1 MYNLKD
7 FEDLINKIPGIISS
21 KFITDKD
28 HQIIELHILSD
39 IYRSPK
45 QLVRDIQSAM
55 LTKYDIKLDHK
66 IISIAQ
72 IDDNIINYK
81 EHRLG
86 LHYVKVLS
94 EGPKS
99 QVEVILVKDGQS
111 YKGTAQGG
119 NAASSRTR
127 LIAEAT
133 LNAINSV
140 LDIEYVFIL
149 ADITDVIISGRK
161 AYVVSVS
168 HLFELGEEL
177 LCGCCIVS
185 KDDSEAVVKA
195 TLDAINRRIGRYF
208 KQ

>member
-1 MYNLKD
+1 MDSLMDYQV
-7 FEDLINKIPGIISS
+7 LINKIPGIISS

-28 HQIIELHILSD
+28 DQITELHILSD

-66 IISIAQ
+66 IISVAQ
-72 IDDNIINYK
+72 IEDNVINFK
-81 EHRLG
+81 DHRLN

-99 QVEVILVKDGQS
+99 QVEVILIKDGQS
-111 YKGTAQGG
+111 FKGMAQGG
-119 NAASSRTR
+119 NAVSSRTR
-127 LIAEAT
+127 LIVEAT
-133 LNAINSV
+133 LNAIHCA

-149 ADITDVIISGRK
+149 ADIANVLISGKK
-161 AYVVSVS
+161 AYVISVS

-177 LCGCCIVS
+177 LCGCCIVT
-185 KDDSEAVVKA
+185 KDENEAIVKA
-195 TLDAINRRIGRYF
+195 TLDAINRRIIRYF
-208 KQ
+208 K